1 MQHRSLTSTA
11 CLAATIAFG
20 VATLGAAPAASPPAD
35 APIKDWSNVEVVV
48 VTPDHP
54 GPALWHIVNGASE
67 VWIVATVTPAPKN
80 LEWDKTEISN
90 LLKGANALLLP
101 PSATVGVFEGL
112 WFYMWHMDRLEL
124 PDGTT
129 LESTLAEPLRGR
141 FVKARQLAHQDED
154 RYAKYLPAVGALILE
169 ADYLKSIEFS
179 NREPQKTIESLAS
192 RAGVPSHVVATYP
205 AMGVIDDVP
214 KLSPAANKACVEY
227 ALADIDT
234 LAVHGRA
241 AAQAW
246 AVGNLDG
253 IKANYSE
260 TRLDACLAESSTY
273 VALRERGIRDQTS
286 AIVAALNKP
295 GTTVAVIPMGFFLR
309 KGGVLDHL
317 RAAGL
322 TVQGPGS

>member
-1 MQHRSLTSTA
+1 MPHRFWISA
-11 CLAATIAFG
+11 ARLAASFAFG
-20 VATLGAAPAASPPAD
+20 LAALGAAPPPD
-35 APIKDWSNVEVVV
+35 APIKDWSNVEIVV

-54 GPALWHIVNGASE
+54 GPALWHIAKGGSE

-80 LEWDKTEISN
+80 LEWDKTEIGS

-101 PSATVGVFEGL
+101 PSASVGVFEGL

-141 FVKARQLAHQDED
+141 FVKARGLAHQDED

-169 ADYLKSIEFS
+169 SDYLKAIEFS
-179 NREPQKTIESLAS
+179 NREPQKTIEALAS
-192 RAGVPSHVVATYP
+192 RAGVPAHVVATYP

-234 LAVHGRA
+234 LSAHGRA
-241 AAQAW
+241 AAEAW

-253 IKANYSE
+253 IKANFSE
-260 TRLDACLAESSTY
+260 TRLDACLSESATY
-273 VALRERGIRDQTS
+273 VTLRERAIRDES
-286 AIVAALNKP
+286 GAIAAALNKP
-295 GTTVAVIPMGFFLR
+295 GKTVAVIPMGFFLR

-322 TVQGPGS
+322 TVQGPGG